1 MIDIGFAGAFLGG
14 LFALVSPCSALLLPS
29 FFAYAFDG
37 WGRLIGRTGLFY
49 LGLALVLVPLGAGV
63 GAVGTLVT
71 QYRGLA
77 TTLGGVL
84 LIVFGLMAVTGRGFS
99 FLSAGQ
105 VSKAAGG
112 GSGGARGNASVLAL
126 GAVYGFAGFCSG
138 PLLGAVLT
146 FAIAG
151 GSPVYGG
158 TLMAFYGLGMALPL
172 FVLALFW
179 DRLQLG
185 KRRWLRGREV
195 RIGPLITHSTS
206 LISGAVFIGVGLL
219 FLLTDGTA
227 NLGGLVGVEGQFRL
241 QEWASGLAA
250 RVPDFVLPLL
260 AVAVVLAVLIR
271 GALKRGADSR
281 REGATAAEEEAA
293 G

>member
-1 MIDIGFAGAFLGG
+1 MIDVGFAGAFLGG
-14 LFALVSPCSALLLPS
+14 LLALVSPCSALLLPS

-37 WGRLIGRTGLFY
+37 WGRLMGRTGLFY

-71 QYRGLA
+71 QYRGLV

-84 LIVFGLMAVTGRGFS
+84 LIAFGLMAATGRGFA
-99 FLSAGQ
+99 FLSTGQ
-105 VSKAAGG
+105 ASKVTGG
-112 GSGGARGNASVLAL
+112 GGGNISVLAL

-185 KRRWLRGREV
+185 KRRWLRGREIN
-195 RIGPLITHSTS
+195 IGRFRTHSTS

-219 FLLTDGTA
+219 FLLTEGTA

-250 RVPDFVLPLL
+250 RVPDFVLPIM
-260 AVAVVLAVLIR
+260 AVAVVSAVLIR
-271 GALKRGADSR
+271 GLRQRDADSLQER
-281 REGATAAEEEAA
+281 AAAVEEEATR
-293 G
+293 